1 MKDSNKYPVSR
12 KDNIVVQEVDGELL
26 IYDLAIDKAFC
37 LNSTSRLVW
46 QASDGNKSTAEIA
59 DFVSKKLNLP
69 ASEDLIWFA
78 LEQLKKENL
87 IENGSLETS
96 PFKGM
101 KRREVIRKVGLS
113 SLIALPLIMSLT
125 TPIAV
130 QSASSTCSAIACNC
144 TIMFSSPM
152 TTCSSIADCMTDT
165 NPTCMC
171 SNLTCIGS
179 GPGNVT
185 CSGVCGS

>member
-113 SLIALPLIMSLT
+113 TYCPAFNYVADNTDSSSKCFFNLFGYCLQLHYY
-125 TPIAV
+125 V
-130 QSASSTCSAIACNC
+130 Q
-144 TIMFSSPM
+144 FS
-152 TTCSSIADCMTDT
+152 DDD
-165 NPTCMC
+165 
-171 SNLTCIGS
+171 L
-179 GPGNVT
+179 
-185 CSGVCGS
+185 